1 MVNSLT
7 NNHND
12 VIAKEREKGWVHTM
26 PRYLLRLRKTS
37 FLLMDRSSA
46 MSVGSSKASLKA
58 EATWHPVPPQKSL
71 MDALSLKGSPLIIGA
86 GSQA

>member
-1 MVNSLT
+1 
-7 NNHND
+7 
-12 VIAKEREKGWVHTM
+12 M

-37 FLLMDRSSA
+37 FFLIDRSSA
-46 MSVGSSKASLKA
+46 ISVGSNKASSKA
-58 EATWHPVPPQKSL
+58 EATWHPAPLWKSL